1 MIIKIKIK
9 LKIITKPD
17 IKIFTNSNDR
27 KKNFLYNNEKK
38 CIFIFLYNF
47 Y

>member
-9 LKIITKPD
+9 LKITTKPD

-27 KKNFLYNNEKK
+27 KKNFYIITKKLYKY
-38 CIFIFLYNF
+38 IFI
-47 Y
+47 